1 MNIADKIKIQAVIAV
16 IVILGGMSIITFT
29 KVNDADRIGLFSL
42 MSLVLGY
49 YFGSSKSSATK
60 DDSINELSKKN

>member
-1 MNIADKIKIQAVIAV
+1 MKFPEIKIQAVIAV
-16 IVILGGMSIITFT
+16 IVVLGGMSIITFT

-42 MSLVLGY
+42 MSVVLGY

>member
-1 MNIADKIKIQAVIAV
+1 MKFPEIKIQAVIAV
-16 IVILGGMSIITFT
+16 IVVLGGMSIITFT
-29 KVNDADRIGLFSL
+29 QVNDADRIGLFSL
-42 MSLVLGY
+42 MSVVLGY